1 MELVEPH
8 IAACSAFIAQLT
20 TETATM
26 EDFLKLQNTH
36 SGIVALGQRLL
47 PPLTLPV
54 DEDVVDSGV

>member
-1 MELVEPH
+1 MVEPH

-36 SGIVALGQRLL
+36 SAIVALGQRLL
-47 PPLTLPV
+47 PPLILPA
-54 DEDVVDSGV
+54 DEDAVDPGV